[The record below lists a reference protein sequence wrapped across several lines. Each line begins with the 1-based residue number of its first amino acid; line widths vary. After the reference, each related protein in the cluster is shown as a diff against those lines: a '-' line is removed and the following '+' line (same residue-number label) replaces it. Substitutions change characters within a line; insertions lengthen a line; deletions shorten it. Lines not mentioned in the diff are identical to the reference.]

1 MGCCKTE
8 NELLNEKIRELE
20 ARLAQ
25 SSVETDVVVVVDR
38 SGSMQSNKSDHEG
51 GLRAFVEKQKSL
63 PRSYLTLV
71 QFDGQNPFELLY
83 DGVPMEQVGNISI
96 EPRGMTPLLDAIGR
110 TINHV
115 NKNTRDKIFLIV
127 SDGQENSSREF
138 SHQTIANLINSKKEA
153 GWQFVFVGTNF
164 DVVTTGTGLGFDLNK
179 NVTYSNTAGSIKTAY
194 DITAKKFA
202 GFRSSRASG
211 QSCSVSADCLNYS
224 EDEVQE
230 IKEA

>member
-1 MGCCKTE
+1 
-8 NELLNEKIRELE
+8 
-20 ARLAQ
+20 
-25 SSVETDVVVVVDR
+25 
-38 SGSMQSNKSDHEG
+38 
-51 GLRAFVEKQKSL
+51 
-63 PRSYLTLV
+63 
-71 QFDGQNPFELLY
+71 
-83 DGVPMEQVGNISI
+83 
-96 EPRGMTPLLDAIGR
+96 
-110 TINHV
+110 
-115 NKNTRDKIFLIV
+115 V

-179 NVTYSNTAGSIKTAY
+179 NVTYSNNTNSIKTAY

-224 EDEVQE
+224 DDEIQE